1 MKFFYA
7 TVLVLAGALCNAQTF
22 GATALNVKGTYDA
35 SKPATGQW
43 LRQGTSSKV
52 TMVFPQTPNGI
63 NEATTLVQ
71 GMLTDNGLS
80 FDNPDIYKNV
90 DGKDLSNNNNNRNPD
105 TMNASI
111 QKGNSKVNLMWN
123 ANDGSMLHLLLSK
136 NAYEVTVMN
145 AYKQ

>member
-1 MKFFYA
+1 MKIIYA
-7 TVLVLAGALCNAQTF
+7 WVLFMTGIVCIAQTF
-22 GATALNVKGTYDA
+22 GATALDVKGTYDSA
-35 SKPATGQW
+35 KPVTRQW
-43 LRQGTSSKV
+43 LRQGTSGNV

-71 GMLTDNGLS
+71 GMLTENGLT
-80 FDNPDIYKNV
+80 FDNPDIYRNI

-145 AYKQ
+145 AYK

>member
-1 MKFFYA
+1 MKIIYA
-7 TVLVLAGALCNAQTF
+7 WVLFMTGIVCIAQTF
-22 GATALNVKGTYDA
+22 GATALDVKGTYDSA
-35 SKPATGQW
+35 KPVTGQW
-43 LRQGTSSKV
+43 LRQGTSGNV

-71 GMLTDNGLS
+71 GILTENGLT
-80 FDNPDIYKNV
+80 FDNPDIYRNI

-136 NAYEVTVMN
+136 NAYEVKVMN
-145 AYKQ
+145 AYK